1 MTQFS
6 PPLTT
11 PSLKKETPA
20 TSLSFYLHA
29 PTRVLVVG
37 LGLGWLFDWL
47 FYGKLLGV
55 SVFLF
60 AAALLT
66 LLGILSWYEGVRPRL
81 INLWVGPA
89 ILFFAAMVFVRSNGF
104 LTFLNL
110 STVLF
115 LLLLLAHHY
124 AHASLFHIRFRD
136 GVLVPLQTS
145 VYTLWYGGQ
154 MVVHTARQINPQNS
168 QRIVPFLRG
177 ALLALPIL
185 FVFTLLL
192 AASDLIFAG
201 YLARI
206 LAWETVDDLVH
217 YAWRGVLILGLAW
230 GFTGG
235 LIYALAHPPAEKS
248 PDGPARP
255 LFSLGFI
262 ETAIILVLVNGLF
275 ILFGWIQMAY
285 LFGGRANIRLDGFT
299 YAEYARR
306 GFFEL
311 VTVAVLTF
319 ILLTGLHW
327 LSRRETVGQ
336 TRLFNGLGTVMAGL
350 VLVQLASAFLRLQLY
365 EQTYGFTQLRLYSHV
380 FMVWLGVLF
389 VGMVLVLWLR
399 PHRLPFITLA
409 AALGFVTTL
418 NLINP
423 DMFIVRQNMVRYAAT
438 GDLDAVYLTQL
449 SDDAIP
455 ALLLAWQQ
463 VQGDKQRVYDPACGR
478 ELYLPEINRTL
489 PLQPDYLGEC
499 VTTLDTILARHL
511 TAQWELYENNDQW
524 RRWQSAHLSRWRAYR
539 GLVSSFELWGVF
551 INHPS

>member
-20 TSLSFYLHA
+20 TSLSFYLHTPA
-29 PTRVLVVG
+29 RVLAVG

-47 FYGKLLGV
+47 FYGKMLGV
-55 SVFLF
+55 SAFLF

-66 LLGILSWYEGVRPRL
+66 MLGILSWYEGVRPRF

-89 ILFFAAMVFVRSNGF
+89 ILFFAAMIFVRSNGF
-104 LTFLNL
+104 LTFLNVG
-110 STVLF
+110 TMLF

-124 AHASLFHIRFRD
+124 TNGSVFHLRFRD
-136 GVLVPLQTS
+136 GMLVPLLAGI
-145 VYTLWYGGQ
+145 YTIWYGGQ
-154 MVVHTARQINPQNS
+154 TVHYTVQKINPRNS
-168 QRIVPFLRG
+168 RWVTPFLRG

-185 FVFTLLL
+185 LVFTLLL
-192 AASDLIFAG
+192 AASDLVFAG
-201 YLARI
+201 YLAQI
-206 LAWETVDDLVH
+206 FAWETIDDLVQ
-217 YAWRGVLILGLAW
+217 YAWRGVLIFGLAW
-230 GFTGG
+230 GFTGA

-262 ETAIILVLVNGLF
+262 ETATILALVNGLF
-275 ILFGWIQMAY
+275 ILFGWIQLAY

-327 LSRRETVGQ
+327 LSRRETVRQ
-336 TRLFNGLGTVMAGL
+336 TRMFNFLGTVMAGL

-365 EQTYGFTQLRLYSHV
+365 EQSYGFTQLRLYSHV
-380 FMVWLGVLF
+380 FMVWLGLLF
-389 VGMVLVLWLR
+389 VGVVLALWLR
-399 PHRLPFITLA
+399 PQRIPFITLA

-423 DMFIVRQNMVRYAAT
+423 DAFIVRQNLVRYAAA

-449 SDDAIP
+449 SDDALP
-455 ALLLAWQQ
+455 SLLMAWEQ
-463 VQGDKQRVYDPACGR
+463 VQGDKQLVYDPACGR
-478 ELYLPEINRTL
+478 ELYLPDLPEITRT
-489 PLQPDYLGEC
+489 PPSQPTYLGEC
-499 VTTLDTILARHL
+499 ATTLDTILTRHL
-511 TAQWELYENNDQW
+511 TNRWEAYENNDQW
-524 RRWQSAHLSRWRAYR
+524 RRWQSAHLGRWRAYR
-539 GLVSSFELWGVF
+539 GLVSSF
-551 INHPS
+551 